1 MNNTIAI
8 AYFIEG
14 IGRTFG
20 TIERTCFSCAEMSF
34 GNNSDRVSESYTLLT
49 SWLGYNFNSLA
60 IPQEADYSLTEISR
74 EIENSYFG
82 G

>member
-1 MNNTIAI
+1 MNDTIAI

-14 IGRTFG
+14 IDRKYGA
-20 TIERTCFSCAEMSF
+20 IERTIFSCEGMSF
-34 GNNSDRVSESYTLLT
+34 GNNSERVSESYTLLT
-49 SWLGYNFNSLA
+49 SWLGYDFNSLT
-60 IPQEADYSLTEISR
+60 IPQEADYNLTEISR